1 MQYLEMI
8 TASKTWECPKT
19 GVYKITCV
27 GGGASGG
34 YTASAT
40 VIYAPVSGGI
50 TSFGDLVTAAGGGGE
65 QSGCAGPAE
74 QEYGGIGGY
83 TPYSFGGAGGIKCD
97 SAYNLSPATGN
108 GGNNGW
114 TGTGY
119 GASGGG
125 FNYLRVTCYS
135 PSPTEMIQGIFT
147 LAVGDSYEVTIGE
160 GGDILTPA
168 ADGTLTDMAGVAV
181 TSSYASSIAKYCTNG
196 RSGVCVVQYL
206 GQDY

>member
-40 VIYAPVSGGI
+40 EIYAPVSGGI
-50 TSFGDLVTAAGGGGE
+50 TSFGDLVTAAGGGYDE
-65 QSGCAGPAE
+65 GCLNMGSNIDVD
-74 QEYGGIGGY
+74 YGGMGGY
-83 TPYSFGGAGGIKCD
+83 TPYSFGGTGAL
-97 SAYNLSPATGN
+97 YNTLGSTGN
-108 GGNNGW
+108 GGLTGFP
-114 TGTGY
+114 GTGY
-119 GASGGG
+119 GASGSG
-125 FNYLRVTCYS
+125 YLFSINEVKMPL

-147 LAVGDSYEVTIGE
+147 LVAGDSYEVTIGE

-168 ADGTLTDMAGVAV
+168 ADLTLTDTAGAAV
-181 TSSYASSIAKYCTNG
+181 TSSYASNIAKYCTNG